1 VTTILLVED
10 DAMNRDMLYRR
21 LVWEGFRVVIAQN
34 GSQAIEMAVQEQPQ
48 LVLMD
53 MGLPVVNGWQAT
65 RELKRME
72 ATRHIPVIALTAY
85 ASPEDREACLR
96 AGCDDFETKPV
107 EFQRL
112 KAKISAL
119 LQLQGGESLPDV
131 PK

>member
-1 VTTILLVED
+1 MTTILLVED

-34 GSQAIEMAVQEQPQ
+34 GGQAIEVAIREQPA

-65 RELKRME
+65 RELKRLE
-72 ATRHIPVIALTAY
+72 ETRHIPVIALTAY

-112 KAKISAL
+112 KAKIAAL
-119 LQLQGGESLPDV
+119 LPRADTSLPDGAE
-131 PK
+131 

>member
-1 VTTILLVED
+1 
-10 DAMNRDMLYRR
+10 MNRDMLYRR

-34 GSQAIEMAVQEQPQ
+34 GGQAIEMAVQEQPQ

-65 RELKRME
+65 RELKRMD

-112 KAKISAL
+112 KSKISAL
-119 LQLQGGESLPDV
+119 LETRDGASLSDE